1 MFNGTNTDGIALTLL
16 ASVAVVTLACSQSD
30 SDKVRTDVS
39 PTAMTPVE
47 PLPSGAT
54 RINDQP
60 WDALTG
66 NGWNYLRRTSSKDAD
81 IVTDVTARASPPRV
95 LRITFTPGMSRDTE
109 PGVHWIRLPGSTE
122 VQASWWVK
130 LSANWTPS
138 PAGAAKMTFLHAR
151 DGHGQVYTA
160 LGRSTAPHAMIVN
173 TEWAPY
179 GQKFWEPN
187 VTISSIAYDH
197 WYRVEWYV
205 KWESMARAGDGI
217 LRWWIDGVLNG
228 EYRNVRFPDERAGF
242 QQFEFAP
249 TVQTPPP
256 ADQYMYVDHTSIR
269 TGASSAQR

>member
-1 MFNGTNTDGIALTLL
+1 MFNGTKTDVIALTLA
-16 ASVAVVTLACSQSD
+16 ASVAGVTGACTQSD
-30 SDKVRTDVS
+30 TRTDLS

-47 PLPSGAT
+47 PAPSAAT
-54 RINDQP
+54 PIDQT

-81 IVTDVTARASPPRV
+81 IVTDVSARASPPRV

-109 PGVHWIRLPGSTE
+109 PGVHWIRLAETRE
-122 VQASWWVK
+122 IHASWWLK

-151 DGHGQVYTA
+151 DGGQVYTA
-160 LGRSTAPHAMIVN
+160 LAGSSAPHSMIVN

-187 VTISSIAYDH
+187 VTTRAIAYDH

-205 KWESMARAGDGI
+205 KWESAPRAGDGI

-228 EYRNVRFPDERAGF
+228 EYRNVRFPDEGTGF

-249 TVQTPPP
+249 TVQKPPL
-256 ADQYMYVDHTSIR
+256 ADQYMFIDHTSIR
-269 TGASSAQR
+269 TGASPTQ

>member
-1 MFNGTNTDGIALTLL
+1 MFNGTKTDVIALTLV
-16 ASVAVVTLACSQSD
+16 ASVAGVTGACTQSD
-30 SDKVRTDVS
+30 TRTDLS

-47 PLPSGAT
+47 PAPSAAT
-54 RINDQP
+54 RIDQT

-81 IVTDVTARASPPRV
+81 IVTDVSARASPPRV

-109 PGVHWIRLPGSTE
+109 PGVHWIRLAETRE
-122 VQASWWVK
+122 IHASWWLK

-151 DGHGQVYTA
+151 DGQGQVYTA
-160 LGRSTAPHAMIVN
+160 LAGSSAPHSMIVN

-187 VTISSIAYDH
+187 VTTSAIAYDH

-205 KWESMARAGDGI
+205 KWESAPRAGDGI

-228 EYRNVRFPDERAGF
+228 EYRNVRFPDEGTGF

-249 TVQTPPP
+249 TVQKPPL
-256 ADQYMYVDHTSIR
+256 ADQYMFIDHTSIR
-269 TGASSAQR
+269 TGASPTQ